1 MSPSDMQFCQNTMKV
16 LKRNKRSVAFQNPV
30 DPVQFNILDYFDII
44 KHPMDLGTIDTKL
57 EQHAYP
63 SVEAF
68 LADVQLIFDNCYLYN
83 NEYDPVTLD
92 AKKLEESFKR
102 QLKKVP
108 PHVNISH
115 ILQEHVS
122 FLFFFYYFLTCFLTR
137 IYSLWV
143 NL

>member
-1 MSPSDMQFCQNTMKV
+1 MKV

-57 EQHAYP
+57 DQNAYP
-63 SVEAF
+63 SIEPF
-68 LADVQLIFDNCYLYN
+68 LADIKLIFDNCYLYN

-108 PHVNISH
+108 SHVNISNL
-115 ILQEHVS
+115 LQDHV
-122 FLFFFYYFLTCFLTR
+122 CFL
-137 IYSLWV
+137 SL
-143 NL
+143 LFRLYLTYF